1 MSKATSPAD
10 DMALRLA
17 DQCRRVTLREQYDR
31 LAEVAVDLHLV
42 ANDGSGERYHDGR
55 TDRDRARQ
63 GYRAELAVAQH
74 YGLRPEVDYRPPG
87 VGDPGR
93 DFWARY
99 EGHNN
104 DDPVTID
111 VKATTTSPP
120 KLYLTKKRAW
130 HDRYTLPDYY
140 LLASGALTD
149 DDTIHLVGW
158 ASCDR
163 VQAGTET
170 TVFDNPV
177 WVVDG
182 TYLAPPPTRS
192 ELSDIAEPERL
203 KNDADRIADTDT

>member
-1 MSKATSPAD
+1 MSVTSTDA
-10 DMALRLA
+10 ALRLA
-17 DQCRRVTLREQYDR
+17 DQCRRVTLREHYDR

-42 ANDGSGERYHDGR
+42 ANDGSSERYHDGR

-93 DFWARY
+93 DFWARFD
-99 EGHNN
+99 GHDT

-111 VKATTTSPP
+111 VKATATSPP

-149 DDTIHLVGW
+149 DNTIHLLGW

-163 VQAGTET
+163 VREGRETE
-170 TVFDNPV
+170 VYGNPV
-177 WVVDG
+177 WVMDAAD
-182 TYLAPPPTRS
+182 LAPPPARDALKDIDEVTRLQS
-192 ELSDIAEPERL
+192 
-203 KNDADRIADTDT
+203 DADRLNTDTES

>member
-1 MSKATSPAD
+1 MSVTSTDA
-10 DMALRLA
+10 ALRLA

-93 DFWARY
+93 DFWARFG
-99 EGHNN
+99 GHDT

-130 HDRYTLPDYY
+130 ADRYTLPDYY
-140 LLASGALTD
+140 LLTSGALTD
-149 DDTIHLVGW
+149 DDTIHLIGW

-163 VQAGTET
+163 VREGRETE
-170 TVFDNPV
+170 VYDNPV
-177 WVVDG
+177 WVMDAAD
-182 TYLAPPPTRS
+182 LAPPPARDALKDIDEATRLRS
-192 ELSDIAEPERL
+192 
-203 KNDADRIADTDT
+203 DADRLTTDTEP

>member
-1 MSKATSPAD
+1 MSTATSDA
-10 DMALRLA
+10 ALRLA

-74 YGLRPEVDYRPPG
+74 YGLRAEVDYRPPG

-99 EGHNN
+99 DEHGS

-120 KLYLTKKRAW
+120 KLYLTQKRAW

-149 DDTIHLVGW
+149 DDTVHLIGW
-158 ASCDR
+158 ASCER
-163 VQAGTET
+163 VREGRETE
-170 TVFDNPV
+170 VYGNPV

-182 TYLAPPPTRS
+182 TDLAPPPTRDA
-192 ELSDIAEPERL
+192 LRDIDEATRL
-203 KNDADRIADTDT
+203 RNDADRLERNTES